1 MPPMGR
7 KPTTNLNLPPRMRAR
22 PQRSGK
28 VYYYYDAGGKPRK
41 EIPLGSDYNLAVR
54 KWADLHQDD
63 VPATAH
69 TTLKD
74 VWDKFVLDELHQRAA
89 ATQKDYN
96 KSIKSILK
104 FFNDPPAPLDDIDP
118 VHITKYLAWRGKTA
132 ETRANRER
140 ALINLLWNFA
150 RSAGYTSKAN
160 PCTGIEGFKEH
171 KRRVYVQDDVY
182 NAVYNCA
189 DTPTKDALDLAY
201 LTAQR
206 PGDTA
211 KMYETD
217 IQDGRL
223 SIEQGKTGARVK
235 IAVIGELKVVIDRIK
250 ARKESFKV
258 RSLKLIVDEHGRP
271 LSQRA
276 IWERFNKARDAAVL
290 DHPQLKEKIEQYQI
304 RDLRA
309 KGGTDKA
316 VQTKDIRQAQKLLGH
331 ANVSMTERYVREI
344 AGNEVDP
351 TK

>member
-1 MPPMGR
+1 MGR
-7 KPTTNLNLPPRMRAR
+7 QPTVNTNLPPKMRAR

-41 EIPLGSDYNLAVR
+41 EIPLGSDYKNAIK
-54 KWADLHQDD
+54 KWSELHQDD
-63 VPATAH
+63 IPATAQ

-74 VWDKFVLDELHQRAA
+74 VWDKFVLDELHHRAA
-89 ATQKDYN
+89 STQKDYN

-104 FFNDPPAPLDDIDP
+104 FFNDPPAPLDSIDP
-118 VHITKYLAWRGKTA
+118 VDIKKYLTWRGKTA

-140 ALINLLWNFA
+140 ALINLLWNCA
-150 RSAGYTSKAN
+150 RSYGYTSKAN
-160 PCTGIEGFKEH
+160 PCTGIDGFTEH
-171 KRRVYVQDDVY
+171 KRKVYVEDLVY
-182 NAVYNCA
+182 KIVYDHA
-189 DTPTKDALDLAY
+189 DQPTKDAIDLAY

-223 SIEQGKTGARVK
+223 SVEQGKTGARVK
-235 IAVIGELKVVIDRIK
+235 IAVIGELKVVIDRIRV
-250 ARKESFKV
+250 RKESFKV
-258 RSLKLIVDEHGRP
+258 RSLKLIVDEYGKP

-276 IWERFNKARDAAVL
+276 IWERFNKARTSAAL
-290 DHPQLKEKIEQYQI
+290 EHPEMKDKIEEYQI

-316 VQTKDIRQAQKLLGH
+316 VMSKDIRQAQRLLGH

-344 AGNEVDP
+344 SGNEVDP
-351 TK
+351 TR